1 MLGTNRDLIE
11 EVFKCCD
18 AFSLL
23 SARAACKTWRD
34 LASCDALWLR
44 VLHDHAL
51 DDNAPPARAQRAF
64 EEDPEF
70 FSISGGQRSAFERF
84 RAWCCAPLL
93 YRAALLED
101 GGARLTDPAGL
112 CDAVATARPGAV
124 LLLEAGVYVLPAGL
138 AVARQLTLLGRH
150 RARVVLR
157 CVGPIS
163 AEGGACELT
172 LGNLSVESTARAPAL
187 AARGGG
193 VLRLLSCV
201 VEAQGAAL
209 ACDARSRYAV
219 RASSLAARG
228 ACLRG
233 AGEAVGC
240 VLLSRPAPAPAA
252 LGAPGAAGGPAEE
265 AAPI

>member
-1 MLGTNRDLIE
+1 MHPAESKRGPPQLGAMLGTNRDLIE

-23 SARAACKTWRD
+23 SARAACKTWRA

-64 EEDPEF
+64 EEDPEL

-157 CVGPIS
+157 CAGPIS

-172 LGNLSVESTARAPAL
+172 LGNLSVESAAHKEPAL

-209 ACDARSRYAV
+209 ACDAR
-219 RASSLAARG
+219 
-228 ACLRG
+228 
-233 AGEAVGC
+233 
-240 VLLSRPAPAPAA
+240 
-252 LGAPGAAGGPAEE
+252 
-265 AAPI
+265 